1 MPLAVDAQ
9 VGLLDELLSRLT
21 HGPQSTESEI
31 AQKHFQ
37 EARVYLLCA
46 AYDEYV
52 FSLKLEWWAIHT
64 MHDRNI
70 RAELGH
76 LVSRLIDHGP
86 LRQPTSFPAS
96 EAILWVS

>member
-9 VGLLDELLSRLT
+9 VGLLDELLLRLT

-52 FSLKLEWWAIHT
+52 FSLKLGRWAIHA

-70 RAELGH
+70 RAELSH
-76 LVSRLIDHGP
+76 LVSRLIDRSDHGT
-86 LRQPTSFPAS
+86 LRQPDHFVPR
-96 EAILWVS
+96 I